1 MQEVKHYPHGRSFV
15 AVWHVPARNELFCA
29 SFHYKD
35 GQYFTYDETMDDFIP
50 EGDHGYTPMFFKR
63 MKARFFVTDVDG
75 EPTWHIEEDWQDSV
89 DIKEAPEWATLLV
102 HVKTPTLDVMA
113 WVNHDDTHFQYINS
127 STEISGEIIGRWKPT
142 NQVAIVGYKTV

>member
-1 MQEVKHYPHGRSFV
+1 MQTFFIDKFNKNMNTWM
-15 AVWHVPARNELFCA
+15 ATFTMQFA
-29 SFHYKD
+29 SF
-35 GQYFTYDETMDDFIP
+35 
-50 EGDHGYTPMFFKR
+50 
-63 MKARFFVTDVDG
+63 
-75 EPTWHIEEDWQDSV
+75 
-89 DIKEAPEWATLLV
+89 KEAQEWATLLV